1 MALNFPHFWKR
12 GDVITAQKLNE
23 IETAITNLEENIN
36 SKISQSVENWL
47 ENNSPKIENKSIG
60 KEKLS
65 DSVQSELDKINNI
78 GTLSNLQTEN
88 KQDIVNAINE
98 IKNSITG
105 DVLTPEIKEALLYI
119 AKYVVYEKTE
129 NGQQCF
135 DKLSNALQNQ
145 EVS

>member
-1 MALNFPHFWKR
+1 MALNFPHFWKK

-23 IETAITNLEENIN
+23 IETAITTLEN
-36 SKISQSVENWL
+36 SIDNKISQSVENWL
-47 ENNSPKIENKSIG
+47 ENNSPKIKDKSIE

-65 DSVQSELDKINNI
+65 DSVQDELNKINNI

-105 DVLTPEIKEALLYI
+105 DVLTPEIKNALLQI
-119 AKYVVYEKTE
+119 AKYVVYEKSI
-129 NGQQCF
+129 NGPDCYN
-135 DKLSNALQNQ
+135 KLFNALQN
-145 EVS
+145 